1 MLTTPLLAQEVE
13 GVPVQLF
20 HRHRC
25 CGIRNTTHR
34 IVLLLNQIEKLTP
47 LQKATLIN
55 RFVDVVESFRGRAF
69 FYAWMFHC
77 GRFIVTTGSLIVP
90 ALLSIQYTGQTGTPQ
105 TLSYTI
111 YWITWFVSLMVTTC
125 NAILTL
131 VKVDKKYYFL
141 NTAVEQIS
149 SEAWQYLYLTGKYGG
164 YYTKG
169 ATPSHENQYIYFSH
183 NLEKVKLKQV
193 EEEFFKLQDHHGERT
208 PVREAEASTS
218 SVPVVGS
225 SLRRA
230 SILASALN
238 GVGSMQSPIQQKSM
252 FAGLYSPTPQQTQ
265 LDAMQRQ
272 LAEALSP
279 PQVDGGAQPPQNQ
292 TNARRSQGE
301 SQQTESILGGGEASL
316 ELPI

>member
-1 MLTTPLLAQEVE
+1 MLTTPLLTTPVE

-20 HRHRC
+20 QRHRC

-34 IVLLLNQIEKLTP
+34 IVLLLNQIDKLSA

-55 RFVDVVESFRGRAF
+55 RFVDVVESFRGRAI

-90 ALLSIQYTGQTGTPQ
+90 ALLSIQYTGQNGTPQ
-105 TLSYTI
+105 KLSYDI
-111 YWITWFVSLMVTTC
+111 YWVTWCVSLLVTAC

-141 NTAVEQIS
+141 NTVVEQIS

-164 YYTKG
+164 YYIKG
-169 ATPSHENQYIYFSH
+169 TVPSHENQYIFFSH
-183 NLEKVKLKQV
+183 NLEKLKLKQV
-193 EEEFFKLQDHHGERT
+193 EEEFFKLQDHHGDKTHVVDSGANTGT
-208 PVREAEASTS
+208 PS
-218 SVPVVGS
+218 VGS
-225 SLRRA
+225 VNENGSAQSLTKK
-230 SILASALN
+230 
-238 GVGSMQSPIQQKSM
+238 KSM
-252 FAGLYSPTPQQTQ
+252 IAGLYSPTPQQIQ
-265 LDAMQRQ
+265 LDTIQRQ

-292 TNARRSQGE
+292 TPLETNARRSQG
-301 SQQTESILGGGEASL
+301 QIQDIDTILGRTETSF